1 MTACPG
7 PADTEGNMEEGA
19 DPEPWADVS
28 KTIFSGD
35 CLVKHHPRLNTY
47 TLTVVTKPGV
57 QPSSVE
63 RHIEEL
69 RRFIQRHSEEKGTP
83 SQTPFLNTARECSD
97 THAGPAETVTEQP
110 PPGGLTQDPSVLN
123 GQESEQL
130 KASEETRQGSSTV
143 VCERGRDPAQNPEA
157 SDSTLNNGN
166 TEDRVCPCEN
176 NISTER
182 EEEMEVGT
190 AATVTVTASGNPAY
204 RSDSEQGQA
213 DTESLSVS
221 GLPCGKLQEETDTA
235 PAAIS
240 AGQESPG
247 KADNDK
253 QEGEQAGQSAAE
265 DQTADKTERVEG
277 RDSADRD
284 MGQTQSQDHK
294 DTSVTAEVS
303 TGPLKGEMLVEPK
316 GPDNCADVR
325 DVIVVFGEKE
335 SEAVIK
341 ESLKELAGAQEVKA
355 QIEGTCSCVVV
366 SSPGDGEGEGE
377 CKSET
382 HCPGLKEETAGLDYS
397 KENDSAASEANNNET
412 PVSERDTNSCSLFV
426 NPETELGSPS
436 QAHSRSRDST
446 GSSASHTSVL
456 PEVKCPKECD
466 SQALD
471 DRGTGGY
478 SSLEFGPEINEQV
491 SLKEQDLPSDTAD
504 TRDSPL
510 EVGLSDQT
518 DGLGQRLTVIS
529 EEPQPAPIEAASS
542 LFQDVEVALEAGL
555 EECSSQTVGEVP
567 DGKQKAECML
577 PGVEEVVL
585 PHIDCLVVESL
596 PLLGQEPMD
605 NMLPLKEEDRN
616 GELTPPSSETT
627 DHESDPGI
635 VTVESISFTDIE
647 QGVPCDC
654 AVNERGSDLDAGD
667 RCEGMP
673 TWKDGEPESAA
684 GSCECSTLTQSQ
696 QPPPAESEGV
706 SDCRELHNQ
715 QSTQEVL
722 LTSEGQESEG
732 PELEQSGTEAP
743 APSPSISNRVLV
755 EGECSTL
762 SEGGPGERAAALKDI
777 PREQPDGP
785 EHNWEAESLQEATSE
800 TCEATLAT
808 SSAVQE
814 GEGLEVSEPDE
825 AAAAVVESDGSG
837 AVGSDKAPSI
847 ESDGSGAVGS
857 DKAPS
862 IESDGSGA
870 VGSDKAPSIESDG
883 SGAVGSDKAPSI
895 ESDGSGAVGS
905 DKAPSI
911 ESDGSGAVGSDK
923 APSIESDG
931 SGAVGSDKAP
941 SIESDGSGAVG
952 SDKAPSIES
961 DGSGAVGSDKAP
973 SIESDGSGA
982 VGSDKAPSIES
993 DGSGAVGS
1001 DKAPSIE
1008 SDGSGAVGSDKAP
1021 SIESDGSGAVGSD
1034 KAPSIESDGSGAVG
1048 SDKAPSIESD
1058 GSGAVGSDKAP
1069 SIESDGS
1076 GAVGSDKAP
1085 PIESDGSVAVGSDK
1099 APPIESDGSVAV
1111 GSDKAP
1117 PFERAA
1123 RQVDFSPAEEE
1134 EDTGDRTMIHREKEN
1149 LYPIDSCTAPGL
1161 LEEKQSSESAECC
1174 QSSQDQLSVD
1184 STVSPGASPVRREL
1198 GSDVDVFGT
1207 DAGDDPV
1214 LSKQGGEI
1222 LTGDST
1228 SEVSLSC
1235 SSTDEPLPPGPP
1247 TSTPE
1252 RRCESEEEEEED
1264 RLTEVPVRSSVL
1276 RTSIRSLS
1284 PFRRHS
1290 WGPGKNAGAE
1300 SEMNQRSYPTGSN
1313 YNSQEPWLGECV
1325 ALIQQLREGSEMEVP
1340 RVEGKEH
1347 ECGNSTA
1354 AGKGARSANTAVPV
1368 SVAHPNNDTLLILL
1382 QHTLHHMQATLHYN
1396 QLHLLYTGQ

>member
-1 MTACPG
+1 R
-7 PADTEGNMEEGA
+7 EEGA

-28 KTIFSGD
+28 RTIFSGD
-35 CLVKHHPRLNTY
+35 CLVKHNPRLNTY

-97 THAGPAETVTEQP
+97 THGGPAETVTEQP
-110 PPGGLTQDPSVLN
+110 PPENLTQDPSVLN

-130 KASEETRQGSSTV
+130 KASEETRQGSSAV
-143 VCERGRDPAQNPEA
+143 VSERGRDPAQNPEA

-166 TEDRVCPCEN
+166 TKDRVCPCEN

-182 EEEMEVGT
+182 EEEVEVGT
-190 AATVTVTASGNPAY
+190 AATFTVAACGNPAY
-204 RSDSEQGQA
+204 KSDSEQGQA

-240 AGQESPG
+240 TGQESPG

-277 RDSADRD
+277 RDSADGD
-284 MGQTQSQDHK
+284 MGQTQFQDHK

-325 DVIVVFGEKE
+325 DVIVVFREKE

-341 ESLKELAGAQEVKA
+341 ESLKELAGAQEDKA

-382 HCPGLKEETAGLDYS
+382 HCAGLKEETAGLDYF

-412 PVSERDTNSCSLFV
+412 PMSERDTNSCSLFV

-478 SSLEFGPEINEQV
+478 SSLAFGPEINEQV
-491 SLKEQDLPSDTAD
+491 SLKEKDLPSDTAD

-542 LFQDVEVALEAGL
+542 LFQDVEVALEAGS

-605 NMLPLKEEDRN
+605 SMLPLKEEDRN
-616 GELTPPSSETT
+616 GELTPPSSETK

-635 VTVESISFTDIE
+635 VTVESISFADIE

-706 SDCRELHNQ
+706 SDCRELHKQ

-755 EGECSTL
+755 EGERSTL
-762 SEGGPGERAAALKDI
+762 PEGGPGERVAALKDI

-825 AAAAVVESDGSG
+825 AAAAVVDSDGSG

-847 ESDGSGAVGS
+847 ESDGSR
-857 DKAPS
+857 
-862 IESDGSGA
+862 
-870 VGSDKAPSIESDG
+870 
-883 SGAVGSDKAPSI
+883 
-895 ESDGSGAVGS
+895 
-905 DKAPSI
+905 
-911 ESDGSGAVGSDK
+911 
-923 APSIESDG
+923 
-931 SGAVGSDKAP
+931 
-941 SIESDGSGAVG
+941 
-952 SDKAPSIES
+952 
-961 DGSGAVGSDKAP
+961 
-973 SIESDGSGA
+973 
-982 VGSDKAPSIES
+982 
-993 DGSGAVGS
+993 
-1001 DKAPSIE
+1001 
-1008 SDGSGAVGSDKAP
+1008 
-1021 SIESDGSGAVGSD
+1021 
-1034 KAPSIESDGSGAVG
+1034 
-1048 SDKAPSIESD
+1048 
-1058 GSGAVGSDKAP
+1058 
-1069 SIESDGS
+1069 
-1076 GAVGSDKAP
+1076 AVGSDKAP
-1085 PIESDGSVAVGSDK
+1085 PF
-1099 APPIESDGSVAV
+1099 ESDGSVAV

-1117 PFERAA
+1117 PFES
-1123 RQVDFSPAEEE
+1123 DGS
-1134 EDTGDRTMIHREKEN
+1134 
-1149 LYPIDSCTAPGL
+1149 
-1161 LEEKQSSESAECC
+1161 
-1174 QSSQDQLSVD
+1174 
-1184 STVSPGASPVRREL
+1184 GAV
-1198 GSDVDVFGT
+1198 GSDK
-1207 DAGDDPV
+1207 A
-1214 LSKQGGEI
+1214 SSIEN
-1222 LTGDST
+1222 DS
-1228 SEVSLSC
+1228 SGAVGS
-1235 SSTDEPLPPGPP
+1235 DKAPPFESDGSRAVGSDKAPP
-1247 TSTPE
+1247 F
-1252 RRCESEEEEEED
+1252 ESDGSGAVGSDKAPPFESD
-1264 RLTEVPVRSSVL
+1264 GSGAVGSDKA
-1276 RTSIRSLS
+1276 RTSPL
-1284 PFRRHS
+1284 
-1290 WGPGKNAGAE
+1290 
-1300 SEMNQRSYPTGSN
+1300 
-1313 YNSQEPWLGECV
+1313 
-1325 ALIQQLREGSEMEVP
+1325 
-1340 RVEGKEH
+1340 
-1347 ECGNSTA
+1347 
-1354 AGKGARSANTAVPV
+1354 
-1368 SVAHPNNDTLLILL
+1368 
-1382 QHTLHHMQATLHYN
+1382 
-1396 QLHLLYTGQ
+1396 